1 MAVKKNEASEIE
13 NQNEFDSFIP
23 RGRNLRFDDFSEYDK
38 SDYSQN
44 EITQQEPLK
53 FNKQDFDFENPKLD
67 MY

>member
-1 MAVKKNEASEIE
+1 M
-13 NQNEFDSFIP
+13 
-23 RGRNLRFDDFSEYDK
+23 FDDFSEYDK